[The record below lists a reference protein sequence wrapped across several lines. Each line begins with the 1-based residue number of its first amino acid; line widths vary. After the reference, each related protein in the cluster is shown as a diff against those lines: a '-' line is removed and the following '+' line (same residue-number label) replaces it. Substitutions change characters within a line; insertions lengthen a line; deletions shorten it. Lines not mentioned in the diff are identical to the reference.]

1 MCLSKGNPASHT
13 ILIDCVSIPEIPYY
27 SDSALV
33 LVHNG
38 HYFCTGDDFHH
49 IYEVE
54 ISKDGKN
61 LKMIKQH
68 PIEGLVRDMS
78 QATIEEIDYLF
89 VLLADETVHI
99 YRIDESALR
108 PINSFYFS
116 NAYRI
121 LWLRER
127 GILLVAKCN
136 CLHIDPNTVLAVKF
150 TENFFE
156 IQEEITVIE
165 PKSRILT
172 WIEISEDEIAMVY
185 GKNEFVYLKIN

>member
-1 MCLSKGNPASHT
+1 MCLSKGIPSSHT
-13 ILIDCVSIPEIPYY
+13 ISLACIPIPEKSNYA
-27 SDSALV
+27 DSPLV
-33 LVHNG
+33 LANNG
-38 HYFCTGDDFHH
+38 HYYCTEDDFGN

-68 PIEGLVRDMS
+68 RVEGLVRDMTH
-78 QATIEEIDYLF
+78 ATIEEIDYLF

-150 TENFFE
+150 TDNFFE
-156 IQEEITVIE
+156 ILEEITVIE
-165 PKSRILT
+165 PKSLILT